1 MSLYE
6 AFALVALVGAGGYAY
21 SLYRSDTRAKPPGPE
36 ADKAQGATGQLMFK
50 RTPQDRT
57 DQDRMGR
64 SDKIA
69 PSSSRD
75 GSA

>member
-6 AFALVALVGAGGYAY
+6 ALALVALVGAGGYAY
-21 SLYRSDTRAKPPGPE
+21 SLYRSDTRAKPPGLE
-36 ADKAQGATGQLMFK
+36 ADKAQGAPGQLMFK
-50 RTPQDRT
+50 RTPQDRAG
-57 DQDRMGR
+57 QDHTGR

>member
-1 MSLYE
+1 MMSLYE

-36 ADKAQGATGQLMFK
+36 ADKAEDATGQLMFK
-50 RTPQDRT
+50 RTPQDRA
-57 DQDRMGR
+57 GR

>member
-6 AFALVALVGAGGYAY
+6 ALALVALVGAGGYAY
-21 SLYRSDTRAKPPGPE
+21 TLYRSDTRAKPPGSE
-36 ADKAQGATGQLMFK
+36 ADKAEDTTGQLMFK
-50 RTPQDRT
+50 RTPQDRP
-57 DQDRMGR
+57 GR
-64 SDKIA
+64 SDKIV